1 MLFSPSQDA
10 SKLNI
15 GTTIGT
21 SFQDEDAHIT
31 FCYGMIKSRNI
42 KSFGLK
48 FNDDKSETFQLVETS
63 KGLVAKS
70 AQNTLHFVRFV
81 SLEQASIY
89 ATAYNQVTDAGGYVK
104 QAAAAAIAAVT
115 AAAPAA
121 SSPSAA
127 SPKRRA
133 PSAQKKRA
141 AEDDEE
147 AEDED
152 EDEDEDEEAEEA
164 EEEDEAEEETEDAP
178 SPKLHRAKQSKAAVP
193 SPKRRAPS
201 AQKKRAA
208 EAEDEDEEEAEDEAE
223 EEEEEEEEAEDAPS
237 PKLRRA
243 KQSKAAVPSPKHR
256 APSAQKKRAAE
267 EEEEVEDAP
276 SPKRRRA
283 PAQKKPKR
291 RTQKKRSAKEAEEAE
306 DEEAD
311 EDGWRL
317 AATEDVRGF
326 FLKQSSGKRSRGYI
340 TAKRHIF
347 VGVTGEE
354 PPPGKEIYREVV
366 VVYDN
371 VPYEFNFQAR
381 ADESHYELRTVK
393 KNTEAIR
400 AAVEDVVMTA
410 STVILFKPTSV
421 AKTVEMSFE

>member
-31 FCYGMIKSRNI
+31 FCYGMIKSRSI

-70 AQNTLHFVRFV
+70 AQNTLHFVRFA

-164 EEEDEAEEETEDAP
+164 EEEDEAEEET
-178 SPKLHRAKQSKAAVP
+178 
-193 SPKRRAPS
+193 
-201 AQKKRAA
+201 
-208 EAEDEDEEEAEDEAE
+208 
-223 EEEEEEEEAEDAPS
+223 EDAPS